1 MILFNLKCAKDHQ
14 FEGWFRDGE
23 AFDAQVAAKE
33 ISCPLCGSRKVAK
46 APMAPRIGKH
56 NGDSVKQADMQAKV
70 LRELKELRKTV
81 EANCDYVGDRFAE
94 EARRIHYGEVDA
106 RGIYGE
112 TSDTEAKALNEE
124 GIEFAR
130 IPWLPRENS

>member
-1 MILFNLKCAKDHQ
+1 MILFDLKCAKDHR

-33 ISCPLCGSRKVAK
+33 IGCPVCGSRRVAK
-46 APMAPRIGKH
+46 APMAPRIAKH
-56 NGDSVKQADMQAKV
+56 GATESKQAEVQAKV
-70 LRELKELRKTV
+70 LRELKEIRRKV
-81 EANCDYVGDRFAE
+81 EANCDYVGERFPE

-112 TSDTEAKALNEE
+112 ASDEEARELHDE
-124 GIEFAR
+124 GVEFAR
-130 IPWLPRENS
+130 IPWLPRQDS